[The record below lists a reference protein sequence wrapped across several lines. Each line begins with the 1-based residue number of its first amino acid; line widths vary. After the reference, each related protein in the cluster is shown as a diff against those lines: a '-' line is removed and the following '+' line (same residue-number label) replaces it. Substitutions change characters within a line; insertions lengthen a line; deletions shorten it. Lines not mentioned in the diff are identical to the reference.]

1 MHHYFRFIPMDTR
14 LEFLKSVRPFN
25 LLPQQVLADIA
36 QALEE
41 IRYSKEGIIIVQQI
55 TQIKGIDI
63 IVEGEY
69 ESFFYDGSQNKRVV
83 EHHHSG
89 DIYGGLSILL
99 NRKRSIRTVLTK
111 KGTVVYRLPRKEFRV
126 LCQNYEDFFHY
137 FTSDFGKRMLNDEF
151 AHFFKP
157 PTAFEE
163 SFIATD
169 QIYSR
174 KIEGV
179 EYREI
184 VATEKNT
191 AIYEAAHL
199 MAEHKVSCL
208 FVKDGK
214 NIIGYVTDIT
224 LRDKVIAKATDVH
237 LPIETVMDNPVLTI
251 NTEAY
256 VYEAILMMFQTKARY
271 LLIEKDGTYIGF
283 LSRNKL
289 LAEQAQSP
297 LVYIQSVKSALSVEE
312 LKRKWEQVPQ
322 IVSQLLERGVNA
334 EIVNQV
340 ITTVADTIAVKVIEN
355 VLEKMGPAPAKFV
368 FMVMGSE
375 GRKEQTLKTDQDN
388 ALIYE
393 DKANEQR
400 ELVRKYFLQFADE
413 VSERLNHIG
422 FVFCTGGYMAK
433 NPKWTHS
440 LSHWKRNYESW
451 IQESE
456 PETVMKLATFFD
468 CRFLYGEAAIMQ
480 ELKEYL
486 HTELQKPHLEMFFH
500 RLATNALQYEPPL
513 TFFKNIRTTLRG
525 SQEVFDVKR
534 AMTPIVDLV
543 RVYALK
549 NLVVEVNTGERLK
562 ALKAKGVF
570 SETEFHELQQSYYLL
585 MRLRL
590 RKQARQIL
598 QDKIEPDN
606 YVNIQTLTK
615 IEKVTLKEIFK
626 TISNFQS
633 RIKIQFTN
641 HLFG

>member
-1 MHHYFRFIPMDTR
+1 M
-14 LEFLKSVRPFN
+14 EFLKTTKPFD
-25 LLPQQVLADIA
+25 LLPLDLLTGVATVL
-36 QALEE
+36 E
-41 IRYSKEGIIIVQQI
+41 QI
-55 TQIKGIDI
+55 EYGRELVIYLQEVTQIKGIDI
-63 IVEGEY
+63 IVEGAY
-69 ESFFYDGSQNKRVV
+69 ETFFYDSAQTKRVI
-83 EHHHSG
+83 EHHG
-89 DIYGGLSILL
+89 RGETYGGLSVLL
-99 NRKRSIRTVLTK
+99 NRKRSIRTVVAK
-111 KGTVVYRLPRKEFRV
+111 KGTVVYRLPRKEFRN
-126 LCQNYEDFFHY
+126 LCQNYDDFFHY

-163 SFIATD
+163 SYIASD
-169 QIYSR
+169 QLYSR
-174 KIEGV
+174 KIESI
-179 EYREI
+179 EYRDI
-184 VATEKNT
+184 VAADKDRPINEV
-191 AIYEAAHL
+191 ARM

-208 FVKDGK
+208 FVKEGDH
-214 NIIGYVTDIT
+214 IIGYVTDIT
-224 LRDKVIAKATDVH
+224 LRDKVIAKATDIHSPVFV
-237 LPIETVMDNPVLTI
+237 VMDNPIVAI
-251 NTEAY
+251 STEAY
-256 VYEAILMMFQTKARY
+256 VYEAVLMMFQTKTRY
-271 LLIEKDGTYIGF
+271 LLVEKGGKYLGF

-297 LVYIQSVKSALSVEE
+297 LVFIQSVKSALSEEE
-312 LKRKWEQVPQ
+312 LKRKWEQVPL
-322 IVSQLLERGVNA
+322 IVNQLLERGVNA

-355 VLEKMGPAPAKFV
+355 SIEKLGRPPAKFV
-368 FMVMGSE
+368 FMVLGSE

-393 DKANEQR
+393 DKANGQR
-400 ELVRKYFLQFADE
+400 EFVREYFLKFADE
-413 VSERLNHIG
+413 VSDKLNFIG
-422 FVFCTGGYMAK
+422 FSFCTGGFMAK

-440 LSHWKRNYESW
+440 LSHWKRNYETW

-456 PETVMKLATFFD
+456 PETVMKIATFFD
-468 CRFLYGEAAIMQ
+468 CRSLYGEASIMN
-480 ELKEYL
+480 ELKEFM
-486 HTELQKPHLEMFFH
+486 HAELQKPHLEMFFH

-513 TFFKNIRTTLRG
+513 TFFKNIRTTTRG

-534 AMTPIVDLV
+534 TMTPIVDLV

-549 NLVVEVNTGERLK
+549 NFVFEVNTGERLK
-562 ALKAKGVF
+562 ALKAKNIF

-598 QDKIEPDN
+598 QDKTDPDN
-606 YVNIQTLTK
+606 YVNVETLTK